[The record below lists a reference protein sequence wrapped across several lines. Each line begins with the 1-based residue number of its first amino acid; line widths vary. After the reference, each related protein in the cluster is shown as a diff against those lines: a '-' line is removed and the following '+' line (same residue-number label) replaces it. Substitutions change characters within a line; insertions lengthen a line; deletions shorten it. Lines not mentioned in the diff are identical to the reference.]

1 VRGTRLDE
9 STPGEGLGLS
19 IAFEI
24 VRLNRGRIVVER
36 GRLGGLCVRI
46 TLPAA

>member
-1 VRGTRLDE
+1 M
-9 STPGEGLGLS
+9 PGEGLGLA

-24 VRLNRGRIVVER
+24 VRLNRGTVAVER
-36 GRLGGLCVRI
+36 GHPQGLCVRI